1 MERGLIQQMKRL
13 VGVMILTVIVLGAL
27 SANSPVISQITLQGR
42 MPEDQYF
49 RIEVSTEA
57 ENVNLTEAR
66 GGVVPVGRYQ
76 IFSNVG
82 NARFKIEIRPGEDG
96 SGTRFKLSLAPGTP
110 HAPNLETEIPF
121 TAGFAPYNEVRGNV
135 EGTTIVSRSVG
146 SRSPGEIG
154 VQESGEIYAKID
166 NFDPNR
172 FATGTYSAAIQFTVV
187 TD

>member
-1 MERGLIQQMKRL
+1 
-13 VGVMILTVIVLGAL
+13 MILTVIVLGAL
-27 SANSPVISQITLQGR
+27 SAKDPVISQITLQGR

-66 GGVVPVGRYQ
+66 GNVVPIGRYQ

-82 NARFKIEIRPGEDG
+82 NARFKIEIRPGEDM
-96 SGTRFKLSLAPGTP
+96 SGERFKLHLTPGTP

-121 TAGFAPYNEVRGNV
+121 IVGLSPYNEVRGSV
-135 EGTTIVSRSVG
+135 EGTAIVSRSVG
-146 SRSPGEIG
+146 SRDSGKIG
-154 VQESGEIYAKID
+154 VQESGEIYAKIKD
-166 NFDPNR
+166 FDPNR
-172 FATGTYSAAIQFTVV
+172 YATGTYSAAIQFTVV